1 MRPNLRPMKILLLVI
16 TVFTVGAC
24 SNNAVDTQT
33 KQATEKGVTIGQVQS
48 IETGTIVGVNT
59 YIIRPERIRSYGN
72 VGVGIGSGGYRGI
85 YGSVDVGTLARL
97 FRNATG
103 PKKAYEII
111 VKTTK
116 GETVAI
122 TQLQNDNFR
131 AGDRV
136 KILLRNGEAR
146 VIR

>member
-1 MRPNLRPMKILLLVI
+1 MRHFKRLILAI
-16 TVFTVGAC
+16 TVISISAC
-24 SNNAVDTQT
+24 SNNTVEN
-33 KQATEKGVTIGQVQS
+33 QAAKTSEKDATIGQIQTV
-48 IETGTIVGVNT
+48 EAGTIVAINT
-59 YIIRPERIRSYGN
+59 YTIQPERIRSYGN

-111 VKTTK
+111 VKKTT

-122 TQLQNDNFR
+122 TQLQNDNFKK
-131 AGDRV
+131 GDAV